1 VLASQL
7 DVRIYFTPPKV
18 TDGTGTVMVCHHGA
32 GTSGLSFACFAKE
45 VSDMTK
51 GECGILALD
60 ARRHGVL
67 SRYSTCLVIDY
78 CVGKTTS
85 TSKAPDSDL
94 SITILT
100 SDLFALLQTL
110 YPDPASAPAFIVR
123 PVTQIATIFL
133 RTLLL
138 TVGGT

>member
-1 VLASQL
+1 
-7 DVRIYFTPPKV
+7 
-18 TDGTGTVMVCHHGA
+18 
-32 GTSGLSFACFAKE
+32 
-45 VSDMTK
+45 MTK

-85 TSKAPDSDL
+85 TSKTPDSDL

-110 YPDPASAPAFIVR
+110 YPKPASAPAFIVR
-123 PVTQIATIFL
+123 PVTHLIATIFL

-138 TVGGT
+138 IVGGT